1 MASAPGDKHYL
12 YDKHSNQ
19 IARVKDVFEGID
31 TAKRYLQQYNQEDDP
46 DYRDRMNIATLDNF
60 VFRTVDDMKN
70 IIFRKPLDESGITN
84 NEIKTYLKTIDFTNN
99 INEFSKLILT
109 NRIRDGHTFILVD
122 SVSYDPEKVKTK
134 AEQDALNIRPYFVN
148 ILRENILS
156 WKKDKFGKYIMIVI
170 KETYE
175 VEDDYSVDT
184 KEQIK
189 IWKNDG
195 TVEIWRDGEKFGE
208 VIETNLK
215 EIPIVKVGDDNI
227 PPLYDLA
234 KINITHMNR
243 DSEVSNYSRVG
254 GAAFLAVFGDLD
266 DGDAPK
272 TLGINKGLKFR
283 DKTTSDVK
291 WIEMEGTNYEMLKDR
306 ILYHE
311 DQMDRISVSF
321 TTEQSNKTATQ
332 VNKESMVGES
342 KATDYATELEDSINL
357 AISLL
362 NIYKTD
368 GQASTDNLI
377 EVNKDFD
384 SSILTPEMVVSYRL
398 DYTSGIISYEKLIEY
413 LVAGEYFKEMTKQE
427 MNEEKTRLMNNPM
440 SGEDL

>member
-12 YDKHSNQ
+12 YNKHSNQ

-31 TAKRYLQQYNQEDDP
+31 TAKRYLQQYNQEDDT
-46 DYRDRMNIATLDNF
+46 DYRDRMDIATLDNF

-70 IIFRKPLDESGITN
+70 IIFRKPLDETGITN
-84 NEIKTYLKTIDFTNN
+84 TEIKLYLKTIDFTNN

-134 AEQDALNIRPYFVN
+134 ADQAALNIRPYFVN
-148 ILRENILS
+148 ILRENLLS
-156 WKKDKFGKYIMIVI
+156 WKKDKFGKYVMIVI
-170 KETYE
+170 RETYE
-175 VEDDYSVDT
+175 VEGDYSVET
-184 KEQIK
+184 KDQIK
-189 IWKNDG
+189 VWKENG

-208 VIETNLK
+208 VIETSLK
-215 EIPIVKVGDDNI
+215 EIPIVKVGNDDI

-243 DSEVSNYSRVG
+243 DSEVSNYSRIG

-342 KATDYATELEDSINL
+342 KATDYATGLEDGVNT
-357 AISLL
+357 AIGLL

-368 GQASTDNLI
+368 GKTSTDNLI

-384 SSILTPEMVVSYRL
+384 SSILTPEMVASYRL

-413 LVAGEYFKEMTKQE
+413 LVAGEYFKEMTDQE

-440 SGEDL
+440 SDEDL

>member
-70 IIFRKPLDESGITN
+70 IIFRKPLDETGITN
-84 NEIKTYLKTIDFTNN
+84 NDIKTYLKTIDFTNN